1 MTTRAHIDFH
11 AELDRARPAI
21 IMGSGTVT
29 TYADIVDGSRRFAR
43 VLREFGVGPGQTAAI
58 MLENRP
64 EFMVAAWG
72 MQRAGL
78 KYTSIATRLRATE
91 VAYLLC
97 DSGARVVVTSA
108 KYAGTIADALQLYQ
122 PGEMKPV
129 VLTLG
134 GGAGFASF
142 EEAINAQPPLP
153 AADEAEGMPL
163 FYTSGT
169 TGRPKGVVHV
179 GEDDLRPLGEPPSI
193 EAVMR
198 DEYRFDSD
206 TVFLSP
212 APLYHAAPLR
222 YNLMTERFGGTSVI
236 MERFDAEQALA
247 LIEQYRVTHTQ
258 MVPTMFV
265 RMLRLPEETRLRY
278 DVSSLKVVLHSA
290 APCPPEVK
298 AQMIDWFGPIIR
310 EYYGTTE
317 RNLFTSISAEESRIK
332 PGSVGRP
339 VVGVAHILDDAG
351 NELPAGQT
359 GTIWSEGGTEF
370 VYHNNPQATARSHN
384 ERGWATVSDLG
395 YLDEDGYLYLSDR
408 RVDLIIAGGV
418 NIYPREVEEALLFH
432 PAVDDVA
439 VIGVPNR
446 DLGQEVKAIVKLRD
460 PRQVSASL
468 AEELIAY
475 CLDRLAP
482 FKCPRSIDFLEDFP
496 RDDTGKLFKRELM
509 RRYENASVAAE

>member
-1 MTTRAHIDFH
+1 
-11 AELDRARPAI
+11 
-21 IMGSGTVT
+21 
-29 TYADIVDGSRRFAR
+29 
-43 VLREFGVGPGQTAAI
+43 
-58 MLENRP
+58 
-64 EFMVAAWG
+64 
-72 MQRAGL
+72 
-78 KYTSIATRLRATE
+78 
-91 VAYLLC
+91 
-97 DSGARVVVTSA
+97 
-108 KYAGTIADALQLYQ
+108 
-122 PGEMKPV
+122 
-129 VLTLG
+129 
-134 GGAGFASF
+134 
-142 EEAINAQPPLP
+142 
-153 AADEAEGMPL
+153 
-163 FYTSGT
+163 
-169 TGRPKGVVHV
+169 
-179 GEDDLRPLGEPPSI
+179 
-193 EAVMR
+193 
-198 DEYRFDSD
+198 
-206 TVFLSP
+206 
-212 APLYHAAPLR
+212 
-222 YNLMTERFGGTSVI
+222 